1 LHGAGA
7 LAAGLDVGGPEGLTM
22 RVVQIVTQMEAAGA
36 QAVAYQLHEGLSGK
50 GHDSE
55 LWFLYMKRPAYVG
68 LRGVS
73 SLMDHPPSAGDY
85 PAIVGRLYRRLRQ
98 HRCDAVI
105 THTQYANVLGQTV
118 AAAVGVKKR
127 IAVHHS
133 PRAKDSFL
141 PRIADYLLGHTD
153 IYSDIVVVSES
164 LRQPEPWYL
173 RRYSRRVRCI
183 RNAVE
188 DFKQIEITDLRT
200 KWGIPADKPML
211 LSVGRLS
218 RQKNHDTL
226 IQALSSVP
234 DAHLV
239 IVGDGELASESRR
252 QATALSLAER
262 VVFTGEIDREQVY
275 GLMNC
280 ADMFVFP
287 SLWEGLSLAA
297 LEALSRGM
305 ATVASD
311 IPPNREVFGD
321 AAVFVPATNVTALAA
336 GIQRVL
342 DDGFLASSLRLK
354 AVARARSFP
363 MEFMIEAY
371 ERLLWSH

>member
-1 LHGAGA
+1 
-7 LAAGLDVGGPEGLTM
+7 M

-36 QAVAYQLHEGLSGK
+36 QAVAYQLHEGLCRK

-68 LRGVS
+68 LQGVS
-73 SLMDHPPSAGDY
+73 SIMNHVPTTRDY
-85 PAIVGRLYRRLRQ
+85 FAIVSRLYRRLRQ
-98 HRCDAVI
+98 HHCDAVI

-127 IAVHHS
+127 IAVQHG
-133 PRAKDSFL
+133 PRAKDSLL
-141 PRIADYLLGHTD
+141 PRIADCLLGHTEA
-153 IYSDIVVVSES
+153 YTDIVVVSES
-164 LRQPEPWYL
+164 LKQSAPWYL
-173 RRYSRRVRCI
+173 RSYSRRVRCI
-183 RNAVE
+183 RNAVQ
-188 DFKQIEITDLRT
+188 DFKQSEITNLRA
-200 KWGIPADKPML
+200 KWGVPANKPML

-239 IVGDGELASESRR
+239 IVGDGELASESRQ

-262 VVFTGEIDREQVY
+262 VIFTGEINREQVY

-280 ADMFVFP
+280 ADLFVFP

-297 LEALSRGM
+297 LEAMSRGM

-342 DDGFLASSLRLK
+342 DDGLLAKELRAK

-363 MEFMIEAY
+363 MDFMIEAY